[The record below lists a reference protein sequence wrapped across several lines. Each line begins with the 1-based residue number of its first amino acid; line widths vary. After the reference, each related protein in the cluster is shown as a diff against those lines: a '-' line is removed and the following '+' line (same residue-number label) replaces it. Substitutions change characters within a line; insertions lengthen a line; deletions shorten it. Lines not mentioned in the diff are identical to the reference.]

1 MNRRD
6 IFRVIG
12 AAGAA
17 AALPAPA
24 REFPKDYD
32 PEKELARAGW
42 IDVGAAA

>member
-32 PEKELARAGW
+32 PEKELLLREHE
-42 IDVGAAA
+42 VKNR